1 MKKSLVSL
9 LSLFLVT
16 AAVFAQPK
24 MGGAPGS
31 PAGGVDAAMAKLFGA
46 TAAFSATAEIVVTG
60 RGNDAT
66 MTALMAMLDGNVRTE
81 LDMTKM
87 KSAQLP
93 PNAAQSM
100 AQMGMGKIVT
110 IALAKENKVLMIYPG
125 LEAYVDMP
133 TDKLAAEAAGKEPK
147 IEKTAMGEETIDGR
161 KTTKNK
167 VVVTDAANRQQTFF
181 TWNAPDLKDFPVR
194 IQMQEDGSTVVI
206 TYRDIKTDKPD
217 KALFTVPDTYTKHAN
232 YMALMQAAAMRMMG
246 GAGGK

>member
-9 LSLFLVT
+9 LSLLLTT

-31 PAGGVDAAMAKLFGA
+31 PSTGVEAAMVKLFGK
-46 TAAFSATAEIVVTG
+46 TTAFSATTEIVVTG

-66 MTALMAMLDGNVRTE
+66 MIAQTAMLDGNVRTE

-87 KSAQLP
+87 KSAQMP

-125 LEAYVDMP
+125 LEAYVEMP
-133 TDKLAAEAAGKEPK
+133 TDKLAESAADKEPK
-147 IEKTAMGEETIDGR
+147 IEKTPMGEETIDGR

-167 VVVTDAANRQQTFF
+167 VVITDSANRQQTFF

-194 IQMQEDGSTVVI
+194 LQTEEDGSKIVM
-206 TYRDIKTDKPD
+206 TYRDIKTEKPD
-217 KALFTVPDTYTKHAN
+217 KSLFTVPDTYTKHAN

-246 GAGGK
+246 GAGK